1 MAQKGGD
8 FKNWSGLPWP
18 ENLQRTE
25 EITSLMTFV
34 FWQAQVA
41 ILNSAR
47 REERSLNRDMFQER
61 HANFLHVDRQH
72 GPPSTIKGDFKKR
85 LMVLLA

>member
-34 FWQAQVA
+34 FWQAEVA

-61 HANFLHVDRQH
+61 HANFRT
-72 GPPSTIKGDFKKR
+72 STDNTVHLRPLKGILKSG
-85 LMVLLA
+85 